1 MSLPTLS
8 VWNWTTLSCLLLLAV
23 WQDLA
28 HRRIPNPLL
37 LCMAPAALVLAAMPQ
52 GVGMVSAVAAALV
65 AFAAFMPLYLLRQMG
80 AGDLK
85 LMGTA
90 GLLVG
95 MPRVAALCLS
105 VAMAGGLLALFWLWR
120 AKRQQPLPSV
130 VAARMPYAVAIALG
144 SATHGLLALPFPPV
158 PSGLLF

>member
-37 LCMAPAALVLAAMPQ
+37 LCTASAALVLAAMPQ
-52 GVGMVSAVAAALV
+52 GTGLVSALAAALV
-65 AFAAFMPLYLLRQMG
+65 AGGAFVPLYLLGQMG
-80 AGDLK
+80 AGDIK
-85 LMGTA
+85 LMATA

-95 MPRVAALCLS
+95 MPRALALCLS
-105 VAMAGGLLALFWLWR
+105 VAMAGGLLALGWAWHTR
-120 AKRQQPLPSV
+120 RPAPASARI
-130 VAARMPYAVAIALG
+130 ANRMPYAVAVALG
-144 SATHGLLALPFPPV
+144 SAWHGLLTLPFP
-158 PSGLLF
+158 

>member
-1 MSLPTLS
+1 MSIPALPF
-8 VWNWTTLSCLLLLAV
+8 WNWTALSILLLLAV

-28 HRRIPNPLL
+28 HRRIPNTVL
-37 LCMAPAALVLAAMPQ
+37 LCTASAALVLADLPQ
-52 GVGMVSAVAAALV
+52 GVGIASAMTAALV
-65 AFAAFMPLYLLRQMG
+65 AFTAFVPLYLLRQMG

-85 LMGTA
+85 LMATA

-120 AKRQQPLPSV
+120 ARPVQ
-130 VAARMPYAVAIALG
+130 AARAIRMPYAVAVALG
-144 SATHGLLALPFPPV
+144 SAAHGLLL
-158 PSGLLF
+158 